1 MCGGPTLQ
9 ESLPRPLRIV
19 NGEVLVARTIRLLR
33 YHDIIDI
40 AISSTDVRFERFGV
54 PVLKH
59 DNKVSGD
66 DCHWLQCFYPTDE
79 PVCYLMGDVY
89 YSDNA
94 ISTIINTRTDDIEF
108 FASAPPFSPY
118 YIKPFG
124 EPFAFKVQNQKRFRG
139 CIEETLRYEAEG
151 KFRRE
156 VIAWELWQVIKGTEL
171 NLVQTNY
178 TVINDYT
185 VDVDSDK
192 QTELLEKK
200 LKQKFVGVRY

>member
-9 ESLPRPLRIV
+9 ESTPRPLRKV
-19 NGEVLVARTIRLLR
+19 NGEILVARTIRLLR
-33 YHDIIDI
+33 YHDIMDI
-40 AISSTDVRFERFGV
+40 AISSTDARFEQFGV
-54 PVLKH
+54 PVLSH
-59 DNKVSGD
+59 DNKVKGA

-89 YSDNA
+89 YSDRA

-118 YIKPFG
+118 YIKRFG
-124 EPFAFKVQNQKRFRG
+124 EPFAFKVQNQKHFRE
-139 CIEETLRYEAEG
+139 CVEETLRYEAEG
-151 KFRRE
+151 KFHRE
-156 VIAWELWQVIKGTEL
+156 AIAWELWQVIKGTEL

-185 VDVDSDK
+185 VDVDSDRQVK
-192 QTELLEKK
+192 LLEER
-200 LKQKFVGVRY
+200 LKMKFVGVKY